1 MMRTSLSGLQAAS
14 KDLNVTSNNLA
25 NGQTT
30 AFKRSVAQFGDLR
43 ASDQVTRPAV
53 VTGQGVMTLD
63 VQRQLQQ
70 GTFEATNSGLDVAI
84 AGGGY
89 FTLGAGTAN
98 GDQTFNYSR
107 AGNFTISNDGILT
120 SADGLPVMGYKL
132 SLIHI

>member
-43 ASDQVTRPAV
+43 VGDQGTRPAV
-53 VTGQGVMTLD
+53 EAGQGVMTLA

-70 GTFEATNSGLDVAI
+70 GTFETSSSGLDVAI
-84 AGGGY
+84 SGNGY
-89 FTLGAGTAN
+89 FALGAGTAN
-98 GDQTFNYSR
+98 GDQTIN
-107 AGNFTISNDGILT
+107 
-120 SADGLPVMGYKL
+120 
-132 SLIHI
+132 